1 MSTHKYRGN
10 LVTTGGGRVGELEE
24 SRKRRIKKR
33 VNMWENSNKC
43 SSYKTILKI
52 TMTMITFNLE
62 NFKKLQGQ
70 VKYILIVAY
79 KLELKHFGLNMFTC

>member
-1 MSTHKYRGN
+1 
-10 LVTTGGGRVGELEE
+10 
-24 SRKRRIKKR
+24 
-33 VNMWENSNKC
+33 MWENSNKC